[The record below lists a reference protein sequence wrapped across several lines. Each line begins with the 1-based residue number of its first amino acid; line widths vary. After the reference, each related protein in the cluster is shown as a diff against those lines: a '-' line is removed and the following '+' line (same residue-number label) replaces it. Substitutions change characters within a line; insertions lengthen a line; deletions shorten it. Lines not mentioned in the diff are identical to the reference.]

1 MNQPQSPS
9 PLNQESVD
17 STRPPSFR
25 GPEFLPHRAE
35 TQQNSTETWSLA
47 IAGFLCASIIASLL
61 SGLPDSHTL
70 SWPRALLL
78 SVSRIALTAAAGVA
92 GVWIPWSFLRSK
104 PSFSLTFMSK
114 NLWVGWI
121 FLPCIMLLY
130 RQQSPWMF
138 LVIALA
144 TIAGA
149 FSLRRLF
156 PADIEA
162 TEPLQSGDLS
172 ALYGLP
178 PADFQP
184 LRAFFIALCA
194 QGAFLCAF
202 TGYLLFAGALL
213 SISIL
218 LLVWRWSALDSS
230 ALRRFAGKRPSILL
244 CALAMFL
251 TILTL
256 IPWIGGRHFGST
268 PGSSG
273 YPKPVVVARQQAE
286 PATPGSDYVGIVLW
300 PPPEKKKK
308 ILLPPPPAQSLA
320 TRGAAKPV
328 VIPFDGPYWY
338 FKAPSTKPGPHAH
351 VARGKPTE
359 VNIHSADWAP
369 LLMEA
374 HQNLGSSIDLNCCS
388 EIDVTVTNADIRPG
402 RIALGILLTDSVSPG
417 RPFRA
422 LGERSL
428 VSSEAVQIPL
438 NRPPVDE
445 TLRFPIARL
454 ATMRRFDE
462 ITIIFL
468 PAKERARGGAKVSI
482 QSFTLI
488 PK

>member
-1 MNQPQSPS
+1 MNPPKSPS

-17 STRPPSFR
+17 SAQPPPFR
-25 GPEFLPHRAE
+25 GPEFLSDRTGPQQDSAE
-35 TQQNSTETWSLA
+35 TCSLA
-47 IAGFLCASIIASLL
+47 IAGFLCASIMASLL
-61 SGLPDSHTL
+61 SGLPDSHAL

-78 SVSRIALTAAAGVA
+78 SISRIALTAAAGIA
-92 GVWIPWSFLRSK
+92 GICIPWYLLRSK
-104 PSFSLTFMSK
+104 PSFGLSFLSK

-144 TIAGA
+144 TTTGA

-162 TEPLQSGDLS
+162 TEHQQSSNLS

-178 PADFQP
+178 SADFQP
-184 LRAFFIALCA
+184 LRAFIIAICL

-202 TGYLLFAGALL
+202 AGYLFFAGTLL

-244 CALAMFL
+244 CALAIFL
-251 TILTL
+251 TVLTL
-256 IPWIGGRHFGST
+256 IPWIGGRHFGPT
-268 PGSSG
+268 PRSSG
-273 YPKPVVVARQQAE
+273 SPKPVVDARQPVE
-286 PATPGSDYVGIVLW
+286 SGRPGSDYVGIVLW

-308 ILLPPPPAQSLA
+308 ILLPPPPVQSLA
-320 TRGAAKPV
+320 ARGAAKPV

-351 VARGKPTE
+351 VARGKPTD

-374 HQNLGSSIDLNCCS
+374 HQNLGSSIDLGCCS

-402 RIALGILLTDSVSPG
+402 KIALGVLLTDSTSIG
-417 RPFRA
+417 RQFRA
-422 LGERSL
+422 LGERTL
-428 VSSEAVQIPL
+428 VSSEAAQIPL

-454 ATMRRFDE
+454 APMRRFNE

-488 PK
+488 PR